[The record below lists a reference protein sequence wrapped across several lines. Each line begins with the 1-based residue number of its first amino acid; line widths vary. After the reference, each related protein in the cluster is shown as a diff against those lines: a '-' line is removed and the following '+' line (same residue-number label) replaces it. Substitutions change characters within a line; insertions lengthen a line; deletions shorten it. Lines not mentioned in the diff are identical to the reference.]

1 MPSVKPGA
9 TGVERGRPVPLEDD
23 DMAYDR
29 KQGGHQVAQ
38 ANRPDYRL
46 EVGRAE
52 VPVGE
57 ARAFAVLDPAR
68 AATLTAWTATLIPAG
83 GGRPDAGSVG
93 AAEYIDATV
102 LKVPSLRPAL
112 LHALDNVERIARTK
126 AHRSFAE
133 CTGDEREQLLREF
146 QVEDESDAFSMVSDF
161 TYEAYYGH
169 PAVLAAVEAATGW
182 KGMNPMTG
190 GPMAPFD
197 ANQLARVRSL
207 PPRWRKVPAEK
218 EDRA

>member
-1 MPSVKPGA
+1 MPSVKPA
-9 TGVERGRPVPLEDD
+9 RTGKNEAGWWRWEEV

-57 ARAFAVLDPAR
+57 ARTFAVLDQAR

-102 LKVPSLRPAL
+102 LMIPSLRPAL
-112 LHALDNVERIARTK
+112 LHALDNIERIARTK

-133 CTGDEREQLLREF
+133 CASDERERLLREF
-146 QVEDESDAFSMVSDF
+146 QVEDETDAFSMVSDF

-169 PAVLAAVEAATGW
+169 PTVLAAVETATGW

-197 ANQLARVRSL
+197 ANKLARVRSL
-207 PPRWRKVPAEK
+207 PPRWRNVPAEK
-218 EDRA
+218 QGRA